1 MTYPSTYNFP
11 NFRQLEPLD
20 VLATPTRVILPTV
33 VVSDKL
39 HKLKVA
45 ARRRFIETCFQPP
58 KTNFKI
64 RLKIA
69 FEFDEREIRKIS
81 SG

>member
-1 MTYPSTYNFP
+1 MSVTYPSTYNFP

-45 ARRRFIETCFQPP
+45 ARLDLSKLIC